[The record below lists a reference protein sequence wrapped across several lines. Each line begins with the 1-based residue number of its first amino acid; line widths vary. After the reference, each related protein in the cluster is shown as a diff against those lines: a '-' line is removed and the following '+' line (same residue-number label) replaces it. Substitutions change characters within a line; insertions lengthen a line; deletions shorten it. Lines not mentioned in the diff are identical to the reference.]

1 MYIEIGKTQRLYF
14 KSYIVLIE
22 YSLFAS
28 PLSQYIHVHI
38 YIYIYFFFFFQFYFL
53 LQGWY
58 YEYYH
63 VTRGR
68 WNQNLLLCCSGKNE
82 N

>member
-38 YIYIYFFFFFQFYFL
+38 SIYIYFFFFSILFF
-53 LQGWY
+53 
-58 YEYYH
+58 
-63 VTRGR
+63 T
-68 WNQNLLLCCSGKNE
+68 SGLVL
-82 N
+82 

>member
-38 YIYIYFFFFFQFYFL
+38 YIYIFFFFFSILFF
-53 LQGWY
+53 
-58 YEYYH
+58 
-63 VTRGR
+63 T
-68 WNQNLLLCCSGKNE
+68 SGLVL
-82 N
+82 

>member
-38 YIYIYFFFFFQFYFL
+38 YIYIYIFFFFSILFF
-53 LQGWY
+53 
-58 YEYYH
+58 
-63 VTRGR
+63 T
-68 WNQNLLLCCSGKNE
+68 SGLVL
-82 N
+82 